1 VRRTVRSRL
10 LVLAAA
16 SFVLV
21 GFGGLPA
28 SAAAVADFTQSGLSG
43 ASANGQTFSGPSY
56 EMKIGN
62 AFTAGVSGSLQRIDL
77 AVTSY
82 TVYSAPA
89 LDAQAQ
95 LWNVDGSGSITGAAI
110 ASQSIPAASLA
121 PLASGGTFSVVFGTP
136 AAVAAGAKY
145 AFTIGFTRVSGT
157 PSSEIVFS
165 AGVAP
170 AGKRV
175 VAIENGNFILDPR
188 NGMNLTTYV
197 DASPA
202 ALPAPPAPG
211 VPCLATTG
219 FDAQPYLLLAEGLL
233 GLAAIAFGISIVLR
247 RRKA

>member
-82 TVYSAPA
+82 TVYSAPCRSEG
-89 LDAQAQ
+89 
-95 LWNVDGSGSITGAAI
+95 GSYGSPQHGAGEVKKRGARLGFPSRAFCVAAVEFAGCGAADML
-110 ASQSIPAASLA
+110 SWDRLA
-121 PLASGGTFSVVFGTP
+121 DV
-136 AAVAAGAKY
+136 
-145 AFTIGFTRVSGT
+145 R
-157 PSSEIVFS
+157 SEIT
-165 AGVAP
+165 
-170 AGKRV
+170 
-175 VAIENGNFILDPR
+175 LPR
-188 NGMNLTTYV
+188 
-197 DASPA
+197 
-202 ALPAPPAPG
+202 
-211 VPCLATTG
+211 
-219 FDAQPYLLLAEGLL
+219 
-233 GLAAIAFGISIVLR
+233 
-247 RRKA
+247 